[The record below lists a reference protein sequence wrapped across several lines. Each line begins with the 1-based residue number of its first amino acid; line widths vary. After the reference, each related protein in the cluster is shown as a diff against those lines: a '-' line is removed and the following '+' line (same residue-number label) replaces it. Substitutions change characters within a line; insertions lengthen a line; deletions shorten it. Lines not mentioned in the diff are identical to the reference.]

1 MVTKKTTRTSTRKY
15 SNANNDLSDTDILN
29 LPLLPIRNTVLLPNL
44 VTPLIVGREQSIK
57 AIEEAMNKDRILFVV
72 TQLNEEMEDPG
83 QEDVYTVGIEGMIDR
98 VLKMPDGTTS
108 VLLHGQRRL
117 RRLEYTQQTPFM
129 RVRAEI
135 VDEETERTLT
145 VEALVRAALALF
157 EKCVKLSNTL
167 PEEAYITAMNIDQP
181 GWLAD
186 FIVSALEPPVAVRQS
201 ILEAFSVEERLQ
213 KTCILLTKELNILE
227 LENQIHS
234 QVQLEV
240 DKSQREYFLRE
251 QLKAIQRE
259 LGETD
264 PTFRENADL
273 GEKILSSGMPEEVKV
288 KANKELDR
296 LNSTPSMAPEGGVI
310 RTYLDWLVSL
320 PWNNAT
326 VDQLDIK
333 EAARILEEKHYG
345 LEKVKERI
353 LEYIAVR
360 KLSENMRSPILC
372 FVGPPGVGKTSLG
385 RSIAEALNRKFVRL
399 SLGGIHDEAE
409 IRGHRRT
416 YVGALPGRIIQTMKT
431 AGTINPLFVLD
442 EIDKIGAD
450 FRGDPSAALL
460 EVLDPE
466 QNHAFSDHYLEIPY
480 DLSKVIF
487 LTTANVLHPIP
498 AALRDRLE
506 VIELPG
512 YTEEEKMHIA
522 RQFLIPKQMLEHGL
536 KTTRVEI
543 NDEALHH
550 IIRDYTFEAGV
561 RNLEREIASV
571 MRKVARKVAEG
582 RRTKTKVTAEKL
594 VDYLGPQK
602 HFYEL
607 AEEKDEPGVATGV
620 AWTSAG
626 GDLITVEAT
635 LMEGRGNLILT
646 GQLGDVMKE
655 SAQAALSYARS
666 RAGQLGVESRFYEK
680 YDIHLHL
687 PAGSIPKDGPSA
699 GITMATALISALTK
713 RATRRDVAMTGEITL
728 RGRVLPIG
736 GVKEKVLAAHRA
748 GIKTFILPKRN
759 LNDLNDVPREV
770 INELHFVPV
779 ERMDDVIAVAL
790 HVPTLSKDELEVLPI
805 PMKTVK
811 ARRAITPKATTS
823 RVGANPQNL

>member
-1 MVTKKTTRTSTRKY
+1 MATKKTTRTSMKKHFN
-15 SNANNDLSDTDILN
+15 SNTDLTEKDILH

-44 VTPLIVGREQSIK
+44 VTPLIVGQEQSLK
-57 AIEEAMNKDRILFVV
+57 AIEEAMKKDRVLFVV
-72 TQLNEEMEDPG
+72 TQLKEDLEDPG
-83 QEDVYTVGIEGMIDR
+83 QEDVYSIGVEGMVDR

-117 RRLEYTQQTPFM
+117 RRIEYTQHTPFM
-129 RVRAEI
+129 CVRAEI
-135 VDEETERTLT
+135 VDEETERTLE
-145 VEALVRAALALF
+145 VDALVRATLALF

-186 FIVSALEPPVAVRQS
+186 FIVSAIEPPVAVRQS
-201 ILEAFSVEERLQ
+201 MLEAFSIQERLK

-227 LENQIHS
+227 LENQIHN

-240 DKSQREYFLRE
+240 DKNQREYFLRE

-264 PTFRENADL
+264 PLFRENADL
-273 GEKILSSGMPEEVKV
+273 GEKIQSSDMSDEVKV
-288 KANKELDR
+288 RANKELDR
-296 LNSTPSMAPEGGVI
+296 LNSTPSMAPEGGMI
-310 RTYLDWLVSL
+310 RTYLDWLISL

-333 EAARILEEKHYG
+333 TAARILEEKHYG

-399 SLGGIHDEAE
+399 SLGGVHDEAE

-431 AGTINPLFVLD
+431 ANTTNPLFVLD

-512 YTEEEKMHIA
+512 YTEEEKLHIC
-522 RQFLIPKQMLEHGL
+522 RKFLIPKQMQEHGL
-536 KTTRVEI
+536 KSSRIEI
-543 NDEALHH
+543 DDEALHH

-571 MRKVARKVAEG
+571 MRKVARKIAEG
-582 RRTKTKVTAEKL
+582 RRTKTKVLAEKL

-620 AWTSAG
+620 AWTNAG

-635 LMEGRGNLILT
+635 LLEGHGNLTLT

-666 RAGQLGVESRFYEK
+666 RASQLGVESSFYEK

-687 PAGSIPKDGPSA
+687 PSGSIPKDGPSA
-699 GITMATALISALTK
+699 GITMATALISALTN
-713 RATRRDVAMTGEITL
+713 RAARGDVAMTGEITL

-736 GVKEKVLAAHRA
+736 GIKEKILAAHRA

-759 LNDLNDVPREV
+759 LSDLKDVPPE
-770 INELHFVPV
+770 IMKELHFVPV

-790 HVPTLSKDELEVLPI
+790 HASTLSKDEQEV
-805 PMKTVK
+805 MTVSTKTVK
-811 ARRAITPKATTS
+811 ARKVITPKAMS
-823 RVGANPQNL
+823 SQIGVNP

>member
-1 MVTKKTTRTSTRKY
+1 
-15 SNANNDLSDTDILN
+15 
-29 LPLLPIRNTVLLPNL
+29 
-44 VTPLIVGREQSIK
+44 VGREQSIK

-72 TQLNEEMEDPG
+72 TQLNEELEDPG
-83 QEDVYTVGIEGMIDR
+83 QDDVYTVGVEGMIDR

-273 GEKILSSGMPEEVKV
+273 GEKILSSGMPEEVKL